1 MIIIKKTV
9 GPVSIRYQAFSRPSR
24 NPRTDYSVHSSIVLI
39 LLIRFPQSY
48 NYKPPRASP
57 RRHNITM
64 SSFFNRPLMAL
75 HWSYCSKCRQSRVSQ
90 KYQSCKH
97 SYYDTKPIPHLK
109 ASLQNIYQLYRTNN
123 ILFHKRFIRGK
134 DDRWHPDISGAP
146 SRISH
151 HNVTV
156 KILKYNRFT

>member
-1 MIIIKKTV
+1 MIIITKTV

-64 SSFFNRPLMAL
+64 SSFLTGLLWRYIGATAPSAG
-75 HWSYCSKCRQSRVSQ
+75 
-90 KYQSCKH
+90 
-97 SYYDTKPIPHLK
+97 K
-109 ASLQNIYQLYRTNN
+109 AVYHRYISHVN
-123 ILFHKRFIRGK
+123 ILTMIQSWFLTWRRHSKTFINFTEPTIYSFTNGSSVGK
-134 DDRWHPDISGAP
+134 MTVDIQIFLELQVEFP
-146 SRISH
+146 TIMWL
-151 HNVTV
+151 
-156 KILKYNRFT
+156 LKF